1 MKKVLLSIGFS
12 FFMAAVF
19 SQTSCPTQFF
29 RNNGNNN
36 GCASHIKLYFSD
48 CPVYVPVLDSIK
60 VNGILQPETFTLL
73 ETVCRGKNYYAE
85 YCISD
90 DNLEPAH
97 RITIY
102 LTYLDGKT
110 GAVAGKSVCDVAAA
124 SVAPVELSSFD
135 AQSFGSDIKL
145 NWTTENEVGF
155 SRFDIERSS
164 GNNEFERIGT
174 VLSGGQ
180 GGMKQYYSFTD
191 NNNIKSGISF
201 YRLKMI
207 DKDGKFTY
215 SDTRAIKSSATIID
229 FSVYPNPS
237 HGSAK
242 INISNSN
249 EGADIQIL
257 DMSGRMI
264 NKFEISNSSSASLS
278 NLNKGTYIIRITGK
292 QSGVTM
298 VKKLNVVE

>member
-29 RNNGNNN
+29 RNNGNNK

-48 CPVYVPVLDSIK
+48 CPVYAPRLDSIK
-60 VNGILQPETFTLL
+60 INGVIQPETFTLL
-73 ETVCRGKNYYAE
+73 ETVCRGKSYYAE

-90 DNLEPAH
+90 DNLAPAH
-97 RITIY
+97 RLTIY

-110 GAVAGKSVCDVAAA
+110 GAIAGKSVCDVAAA
-124 SVAPVELSSFD
+124 SVAPVELTAFE
-135 AQSFGSDIKL
+135 AQGFGNSVKL
-145 NWTTENEVGF
+145 TWTTEDEVGF
-155 SRFDIERSS
+155 SRFDIEKSS
-164 GNNEFERIGT
+164 GNNEFERLGT

-180 GGMKQYYSFTD
+180 GTMKQYYSFTD
-191 NNNIKSGISF
+191 NYNSGDVSF

-215 SDTRAIKSSATIID
+215 SDTRAIKSSTATID

-242 INISNSN
+242 ISVSNSN
-249 EGADIQIL
+249 EGADIQVL